1 MRLWKQAL
9 AGVLALLMALP
20 ASLLAQV
27 PFPIP
32 PPPPSAPPALFAPEE
47 LEQIAAPIAL
57 YPDPLLGQVL
67 MAATYPLE
75 VVQAARFIQANPM
88 LQGGPLNDALR
99 AQSWDDSVKSL
110 ALFPQVLAM
119 MNDRLDWTQKLGDA
133 FLGQQGELMDAVQR
147 LRARAQAQG
156 TLAST
161 PQQTVVV
168 EQAPPPII
176 QIVPVNP
183 EIVYVPIYNPV
194 VVYGPWPY
202 PAYPPYYYYP
212 AGWPVG
218 RIFVSFGPPIF
229 VGFGLWAICH
239 WHRHVVVID
248 APRYHRFTEV
258 VNIEARRGELAQV
271 RAVGVEGNRF
281 AWEHNALHRRGV
293 GYRDA
298 AIPQR
303 VGGPRPPDTASREPF
318 RGRGEPARADQVQAP
333 QARIEPGR
341 AEPAR
346 VQSSRTDHDRAQ
358 PDWVGRVHHGRAQPP
373 ADPPR
378 PGVQAPPRAEAGRG
392 QPVSTPRVESAPP
405 TPGRRWEP
413 GMSHGAGGGDARTHG
428 DRGRE
433 GRQREDHQVI
443 APPSPA
449 PRTPPPPVSAP
460 SGAVRPP
467 SVAAPPSPAP
477 AASAPA
483 PTSPPARQRPPG
495 GGAPGIGKRDG
506 STRETTSMV
515 GREGVTAPR

>member
-20 ASLLAQV
+20 VSLLAQV
-27 PFPIP
+27 PSPIP
-32 PPPPSAPPALFAPEE
+32 PPPPSAPPALFAPEQ

-75 VVQAARFIQANPM
+75 VVQAARFIQANPT

-133 FLGQQGELMDAVQR
+133 FLGQQQELMDAVQR

-168 EQAPPPII
+168 EQAPQPVI
-176 QIVPVNP
+176 QIVPMNP
-183 EIVYVPIYNPV
+183 EIVYVPVYNPL

-218 RIFVSFGPPIF
+218 RAFFSFGPPIF

-258 VNIEARRGELAQV
+258 VNVEARRGELARV
-271 RAVGVEGNRF
+271 RGVRVEGNRF
-281 AWEHNALHRRGV
+281 AWEHNALHGRGV

-303 VGGPRPPDTASREPF
+303 VGGPRPPETVSREPF

-341 AEPAR
+341 VEPAR
-346 VQSSRTDHDRAQ
+346 VQSSRADHDRAQ
-358 PDWVGRVHHGRAQPP
+358 PDWVGRVRHGRAQPP
-373 ADPPR
+373 ADSPR
-378 PGVQAPPRAEAGRG
+378 PGVQAAPRPEGGRD
-392 QPVSTPRVESAPP
+392 QPVSAPRVESAPP
-405 TPGRRWEP
+405 APGQRWEP
-413 GMSHGAGGGDARTHG
+413 GISHGVGGGGDARIHG
-428 DRGRE
+428 ARGRE
-433 GRQREDHQVI
+433 GRQVI

-449 PRTPPPPVSAP
+449 VRTPPPPVSAP

-467 SVAAPPSPAP
+467 SVAAPPIPSP

-483 PTSPPARQRPPG
+483 PTGPPARQRPPG

-506 STRETTSMV
+506 SARVTTSMV

>member
-1 MRLWKQAL
+1 MSAPILPLPQRLCPRGAGLLVDAGGARVDNEYRRLRNAMRLWKQAL

-27 PFPIP
+27 PIP
-32 PPPPSAPPALFAPEE
+32 PPPPSAPPALFVPEQ

-57 YPDPLLGQVL
+57 YPDPLLAQVL

-75 VVQAARFIQANPM
+75 VVQAARFVQANPS

-110 ALFPQVLAM
+110 ILFPQVLAM
-119 MNDRLDWTQKLGDA
+119 MNDRLDWTQRLGDA
-133 FLGQQGELMDAVQR
+133 FLGQQQDLMDAVQR

-161 PQQTVVV
+161 PQQTIVV
-168 EQAPPPII
+168 EQTPQPVI
-176 QIVPVNP
+176 QIVPLNP
-183 EIVYVPIYNPV
+183 EIVYVPVYNPV

-202 PAYPPYYYYP
+202 PAYPPYHYYP
-212 AGWPVG
+212 AGWPAG
-218 RIFVSFGPPIF
+218 NAFVSFGPPIF

-239 WHRHVVVID
+239 WPRHVVVID

-318 RGRGEPARADQVQAP
+318 RGRGEPARAGQIQGP
-333 QARIEPGR
+333 PTRIEPRR
-341 AEPAR
+341 A
-346 VQSSRTDHDRAQ
+346 
-358 PDWVGRVHHGRAQPP
+358 G
-373 ADPPR
+373 
-378 PGVQAPPRAEAGRG
+378 
-392 QPVSTPRVESAPP
+392 
-405 TPGRRWEP
+405 
-413 GMSHGAGGGDARTHG
+413 
-428 DRGRE
+428 
-433 GRQREDHQVI
+433 
-443 APPSPA
+443 PA
-449 PRTPPPPVSAP
+449 PGQSR
-460 SGAVRPP
+460 
-467 SVAAPPSPAP
+467 
-477 AASAPA
+477 
-483 PTSPPARQRPPG
+483 
-495 GGAPGIGKRDG
+495 
-506 STRETTSMV
+506 
-515 GREGVTAPR
+515 

>member
-1 MRLWKQAL
+1 
-9 AGVLALLMALP
+9 
-20 ASLLAQV
+20 
-27 PFPIP
+27 
-32 PPPPSAPPALFAPEE
+32 
-47 LEQIAAPIAL
+47 
-57 YPDPLLGQVL
+57 

-75 VVQAARFIQANPM
+75 VVQAARFIQANPT

-168 EQAPPPII
+168 EQAPQPVI

-183 EIVYVPIYNPV
+183 EIVYVPVYNPL

-218 RIFVSFGPPIF
+218 RAFLSFGPPIF
-229 VGFGLWAICH
+229 VGSGLWAICH
-239 WHRHVVVID
+239 WHRQVVDID
-248 APRYHRFTEV
+248 
-258 VNIEARRGELAQV
+258 ARRGELAQV
-271 RAVGVEGNRF
+271 RAVRVEGNRF

-293 GYRDA
+293 VYRDA

-303 VGGPRPPDTASREPF
+303 VGGPRPPETVSREPF

-358 PDWVGRVHHGRAQPP
+358 PDWVGRVRHGRAQPP

-378 PGVQAPPRAEAGRG
+378 PSVQAPPRAEAGRS
-392 QPVSTPRVESAPP
+392 QPVSKPRGESAPP
-405 TPGRRWEP
+405 APGRRWEA
-413 GMSHGAGGGDARTHG
+413 GMSHGAGGGGDARTHG

-433 GRQREDHQVI
+433 GHQREDHQVI

-449 PRTPPPPVSAP
+449 PRTPPPPVSGP
-460 SGAVRPP
+460 SGAV
-467 SVAAPPSPAP
+467 
-477 AASAPA
+477 
-483 PTSPPARQRPPG
+483 
-495 GGAPGIGKRDG
+495 
-506 STRETTSMV
+506 
-515 GREGVTAPR
+515 